1 MTTEKEMSHE
11 LARAQAWDRAWARF
25 AKFYDIC
32 VALLPGW
39 GGRLKKAVPYI
50 HGDCVLEVSFGTGYL
65 MSHYGKSCGEIV
77 GLDQSEDM
85 RRHATDRLAARGV
98 KATLVLGDAQ
108 ALPFSDASF
117 DCLVNTDA
125 FSLYS
130 DREQAMREFFRV
142 LKPGGRMV
150 LMEINPPKEG
160 DAGTAMGLWLTR
172 VLKMPMIPD
181 LAGIVTRNGF
191 ELEDINIGFFGIQH
205 LYIGT
210 KPAALMARPAFVQK

>member
-1 MTTEKEMSHE
+1 MTTENPIGQE
-11 LARAQAWDRAWARF
+11 LARAQAWDRSWARF
-25 AKFYDIC
+25 AKVYDIC
-32 VALLPGW
+32 MALMPGW

-50 HGDCVLEVSFGTGYL
+50 RGDRVLEVSFGTGYL
-65 MSHYGKSCGEIV
+65 MSHYGKHCGEIV

-85 RRHATDRLAARGV
+85 RRQAIERIAARGV
-98 KATLVLGDAQ
+98 KATLLLGDAL
-108 ALPFSDASF
+108 ALPFTDDSF

-130 DREQAMREFFRV
+130 DREKAMREFYRV

-160 DAGTAMGLWLTR
+160 DAGTAVGLWLTR
-172 VLKMPMIPD
+172 ALKMPMIPN
-181 LAGIVTRNGF
+181 LAGLITGVGF
-191 ELEDINIGFFGIQH
+191 TLHDINIGFFGIQH

-210 KPAALMARPAFVQK
+210 KPGR